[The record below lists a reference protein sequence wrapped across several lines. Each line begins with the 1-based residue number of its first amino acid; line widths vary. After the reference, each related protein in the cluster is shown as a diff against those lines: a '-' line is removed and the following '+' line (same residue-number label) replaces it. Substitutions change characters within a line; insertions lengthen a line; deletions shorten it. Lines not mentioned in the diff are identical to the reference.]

1 MNYTTLTCILC
12 ASSFNPQYSTYSI
25 NGRDRLFRKDR
36 PFHSPHHWR
45 PYSPRR
51 WEGEYCN
58 YLSTYVYFRTTRLLY
73 HYEYSYVPSY
83 PYVYCI
89 ESQHSTTFL
98 YSINSQLSTLNSEHS
113 TLAHSHTHYSLARHY
128 NLDTRST
135 PCLHLCIVFCACG
148 RCRDVRVCGPYMNGS
163 EGSYMR

>member
-1 MNYTTLTCILC
+1 MVFQAWKTVEVNKWCCAPLERDFLDPGPCCLPKNRSTRTTHTNRKSMDDVQELCRYYMNYTTLTCILC

-36 PFHSPHHWR
+36 PFHSPHHRR

-51 WEGEYCN
+51 WEGEYCT

-83 PYVYCI
+83 PCVYCI
-89 ESQHSTTFL
+89 ESQHLNTQLPSST
-98 YSINSQLSTLNSEHS
+98 QSTLNSE
-113 TLAHSHTHYSLARHY
+113 L
-128 NLDTRST
+128 
-135 PCLHLCIVFCACG
+135 
-148 RCRDVRVCGPYMNGS
+148 
-163 EGSYMR
+163 